1 MLWTRKEENR
11 SKFCYM
17 AHKMGGFSTSYGE
30 VEGMIGT
37 KEFLAG
43 INRIANNN
51 RFVGW
56 KDRK

>member
-51 RFVGW
+51 RFVG
-56 KDRK
+56 